1 MINITHLVPAL
12 DHECIH
18 STGAILWAGK
28 QLPRSDHLNHLHH
41 DHDGNGNGNDDDGDG
56 DGDVDDHGG

>member
-1 MINITHLVPAL
+1 MPAL

-41 DHDGNGNGNDDDGDG
+41 DHDDDGNGDGDG
-56 DGDVDDHGG
+56 DGDDDDDDDDWRW